1 MALIR
6 PLTGSGSAAIVL
18 EMIGQCIKGTHSDA
32 ATGLPFLT

>member
-1 MALIR
+1 MTVIR

-18 EMIGQCIKGTHSDA
+18 EMIGQCVKGTQSNA